1 MFEFDP
7 AKNESNYVKH
17 GINFI
22 EAQRLWDDPMLL
34 EFPAQTE
41 DELRYAV
48 IGLVGGKHWT
58 AIVTYRGTLI
68 RLISVRRSRTQEV
81 QVYES

>member
-1 MFEFDP
+1 MFEFDS
-7 AKNESNYVKH
+7 AKSVSNHAKH
-17 GINFI
+17 GIDFI

-48 IGLVGGKHWT
+48 IGLIGGKH
-58 AIVTYRGTLI
+58 
-68 RLISVRRSRTQEV
+68 
-81 QVYES
+81 